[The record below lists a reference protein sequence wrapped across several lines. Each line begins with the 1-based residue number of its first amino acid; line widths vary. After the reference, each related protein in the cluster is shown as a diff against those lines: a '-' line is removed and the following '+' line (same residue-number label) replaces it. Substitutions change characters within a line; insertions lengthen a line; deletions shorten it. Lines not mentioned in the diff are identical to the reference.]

1 MILHSEGL
9 DLRSTTKQ
17 DLDFVLVAEQGEANR
32 SFIGQWSREQHA
44 AAIDDGDILHFIIQE
59 TLGEQMGYI
68 ILTGLQDPNLT
79 VNIKRIVIQSKG
91 RGYGTMT
98 LQLLIDWIFVH
109 TETHRLWLDVKD
121 HNLRARHVY
130 EGVGFRL
137 EGTLRECIK
146 VGKVFESLQIMSIL
160 RQEFLERV

>member
-1 MILHSEGL
+1 MILHSVGL

-17 DLDFVLVAEQGEANR
+17 DLDFVLAAEQGEPNR
-32 SFIGQWSREQHA
+32 SFIGQWSREEHA
-44 AAIDDGDILHFIIQE
+44 AAIDDEDILHFIIQE
-59 TLGEQMGYI
+59 TSGEQTGYV

-79 VNIKRIVIQSKG
+79 VCIKRIVIQSKG

-98 LQLLIDWIFVH
+98 LRLLIDWIFVH

-130 EGVGFRL
+130 EGVGFTL
-137 EGTLRECIK
+137 EGTLRECVK
-146 VGKVFESLQIMSIL
+146 VGESFESLQMMSIL